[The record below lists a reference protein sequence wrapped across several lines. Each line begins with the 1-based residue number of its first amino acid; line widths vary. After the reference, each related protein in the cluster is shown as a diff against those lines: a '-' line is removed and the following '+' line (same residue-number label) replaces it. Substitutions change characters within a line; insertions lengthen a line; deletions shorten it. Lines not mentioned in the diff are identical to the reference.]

1 LPDLWYGDEMRTIE
15 YMARRGRKRRAQ
27 QHLDPELDHIRM
39 GELTP
44 LDLAKPTG
52 DNYSRRCMSCGHL
65 VLVKIFNRLSFDYCP
80 KCGKPLNI
88 RDRKLK
94 LMRNQSVLGGAM
106 MEEMNFPLPNEAL
119 RSERRKI
126 PVRPEA

>member
-1 LPDLWYGDEMRTIE
+1 MFRKAG
-15 YMARRGRKRRAQ
+15 KRRAQ
-27 QHLDPELDHIRM
+27 QHLDPELDRIRV
-39 GELTP
+39 GEVTP

-52 DNYSRRCMSCGHL
+52 DNYSRRCMRCGHL

-80 KCGKPLNI
+80 KCHAPLNI

-106 MEEMNFPLPNEAL
+106 IAQ
-119 RSERRKI
+119 
-126 PVRPEA
+126 